1 MAKCLG
7 LYVED
12 NVIKYAKVSKERDD
26 IKIEAFGIEFYEKL
40 DKAID
45 KIVEETYSQKIPISI
60 NLANENYNYF
70 SIFSL
75 LSKAD
80 LQKAIKTEFETKC
93 EESGV
98 SPTVFETRYAAVNQ
112 IEGEDKVRIIFISEN
127 KNEMNRIMQQF
138 KGHKVSCIAPV
149 PMAITNLIGQ
159 NEGAIDKENALV
171 VNIEGKTTI
180 TTIIENNI
188 QEIDELEEGSFNI
201 LSKLNVK
208 ENSFAKAYEIC
219 KNTTIYTSA
228 GRELQM
234 GEDTDNLDDI
244 MPTIHTIVSHVKK
257 KISTSVEK
265 INKVYITGMGAMINN
280 VDIYFQ
286 EYLDDVQCEI
296 LRPYFILNTGDI
308 SIKDYQEVNTA
319 ISLALMG
326 LGEGIPGIN
335 FKVKTFYDSLPDW
348 MKIEITTPGPD
359 TKFKNPILAKL
370 FENNLAK
377 PYDRMELILLRVS
390 IGLLILTVVYSGL
403 SALLD
408 KQIDKKQK
416 EAEELQI
423 EISEQINLAS
433 SDNEEIVSKTNKY
446 TDMIN
451 DLEILNEKIEDRNK
465 TRNAIPNLLNQL
477 MYVIPENSRIDS
489 IQNTSENHI
498 LINAQST
505 KYEQLGYFKSK
516 IELDGI
522 LTNVTSSAGTKN
534 NGVVT
539 ITIEGDLP

>member
-93 EESGV
+93 EESGI

-286 EYLDDVQCEI
+286 E
-296 LRPYFILNTGDI
+296 
-308 SIKDYQEVNTA
+308 
-319 ISLALMG
+319 
-326 LGEGIPGIN
+326 
-335 FKVKTFYDSLPDW
+335 
-348 MKIEITTPGPD
+348 
-359 TKFKNPILAKL
+359 
-370 FENNLAK
+370 
-377 PYDRMELILLRVS
+377 
-390 IGLLILTVVYSGL
+390 
-403 SALLD
+403 
-408 KQIDKKQK
+408 
-416 EAEELQI
+416 
-423 EISEQINLAS
+423 
-433 SDNEEIVSKTNKY
+433 
-446 TDMIN
+446 
-451 DLEILNEKIEDRNK
+451 
-465 TRNAIPNLLNQL
+465 
-477 MYVIPENSRIDS
+477 
-489 IQNTSENHI
+489 
-498 LINAQST
+498 
-505 KYEQLGYFKSK
+505 
-516 IELDGI
+516 
-522 LTNVTSSAGTKN
+522 
-534 NGVVT
+534 
-539 ITIEGDLP
+539 

>member
-93 EESGV
+93 EESGI

-348 MKIEITTPGPD
+348 MKIEITAPGPD

-451 DLEILNEKIEDRNK
+451 DLEVLNEKIEDRNK

>member
-348 MKIEITTPGPD
+348 MKIEITAPGPD

-451 DLEILNEKIEDRNK
+451 DLEVLNEKIEDRNK